1 MRPGL
6 LIWAALLPACLPG
19 GGDDA
24 PRRQAGAGVEGISL
38 PAGFTIG
45 VYARDVPGAR
55 SMAAGPA
62 GVTFVGTRGNGRVYA
77 LTDRDNDGR
86 ADSVFVIASGLNMP
100 NGVAW
105 RDGSLFVAE
114 VDRVLRYD
122 GIAGRLNAPPDPVVV
137 QDGFPADRSHGW
149 KYIAFGPDGKLYVPV
164 GAPCNACIPDDPR
177 QGTIMRMNSDGSGL
191 EVYAEGVRNSVGFDW
206 HPVTGDFWFTDNG
219 RDMLGDDLPA
229 DELNRAPRPGL
240 HFGFPWCHAGDV
252 PDPGY
257 GAERACA
264 EFLPPEVRLGPHVA
278 ALGMK
283 FYTGA
288 MFPPRYRNTIFIAE
302 HGSWNRSDPIGY
314 RITTVTLRDTA
325 PPEYSVFAD
334 GWLRGGRSSG
344 RPVDVLQLPDGSL
357 LVSDDHAGAVYRI
370 SYVAQAPGGR

>member
-1 MRPGL
+1 MRPGFL
-6 LIWAALLPACLPG
+6 LWVVLLPACVLG
-19 GGDDA
+19 GGDGA
-24 PRRQAGAGVEGISL
+24 SRRQDDAGVEGISL

-62 GVTFVGTRGNGRVYA
+62 GVVFVGTRGNGRVYA
-77 LTDRDNDGR
+77 LTDRDDDGR
-86 ADSVFVIASGLNMP
+86 ADSIFVIASGLNMP

-105 RDGSLFVAE
+105 QDGSLFVAE
-114 VDRVLRYD
+114 VNRVLRYD
-122 GIAGRLNAPPDPVVV
+122 GIADRLDDPPDPVVV

-149 KYIAFGPDGKLYVPV
+149 KYIAFGPDKKLYVPV
-164 GAPCNACIPDDPR
+164 GAPCDACIPDDPR
-177 QGTIMRMNSDGSGL
+177 QGTIMRMNRDGSGL
-191 EVYAEGVRNSVGFDW
+191 EVYASGVRNSVGFDW
-206 HPVTGDFWFTDNG
+206 HPATGDLWFTDNG

-229 DELNRAPRPGL
+229 DELNRAPHPGL

-252 PDPGY
+252 PDPRY
-257 GAERACA
+257 GAERTCA
-264 EFLPPEVRLGPHVA
+264 EFVPPEVKLGPHVA

-288 MFPPRYRNTIFIAE
+288 MFPPRYLNTIFIAE
-302 HGSWNRSDPIGY
+302 HGSWNRSDPLGY
-314 RITTVTLRDTA
+314 RITTVTLPDTA
-325 PPEYSVFAD
+325 TPEYSVFAD
-334 GWLRGGRSSG
+334 GWLQGGRSAG

-370 SYVAQAPGGR
+370 SYVVQTPGGR